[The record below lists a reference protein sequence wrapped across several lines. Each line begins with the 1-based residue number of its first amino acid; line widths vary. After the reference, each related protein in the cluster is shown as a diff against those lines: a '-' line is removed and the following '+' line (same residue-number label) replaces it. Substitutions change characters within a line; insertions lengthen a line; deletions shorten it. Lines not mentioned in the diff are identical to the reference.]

1 MLKLRYYSTNLTIII
16 DIVSAFGICLDQT
29 LCTIM
34 SLPVLYR
41 VKRQADEKPFALTE
55 ICSKKRRPD
64 ETSPPL
70 SGDEPMMLDS
80 QLLNDLESSI
90 PSACLQKW
98 KKLKLVDLKRSTT
111 TTTGSDGG
119 EGDEVNWMVDTV
131 SLLDLTELRRKS
143 RKQYTT
149 DEDENEGGSIEDYI
163 KQLSFSE
170 KKQNNFQNKITCND
184 VIMERTTLE
193 DRFLWSRIDDS
204 EGLAYDYL
212 FLPSKEESPVQPEDE
227 NICLWEG
234 EVDDNDEDEDS
245 EDSNA
250 ENYYTNDY
258 PEEEEEEGE
267 EYYEADDRD
276 SIKSKGEASKVGAA
290 AAAATATTTT
300 TEQENFSF
308 WLAIISSSGYPS
320 TMISTNQQ
328 KNVELLNG
336 GTVLQANVAE
346 PRASLVWTEF
356 CESCAKFAAYDFA
369 QSWRNYLTLN
379 PQMIDRVSE
388 QEAAAKF
395 VQAFGSY
402 FENEA
407 RRICRS
413 SRLLNESIISCGS
426 HILPPEPGTSRNGAP
441 AQYVNSLC
449 SSETDSDSSL
459 NDALS
464 TDYDIKKKKNFFTR
478 FSYKSVKRSFF
489 KKQSSDETV
498 FAPGSSDC
506 DPARNSLLLMKHR
519 KKGKAGTGTGT
530 TFLTTTK
537 TVVEVVREGS
547 VNFICGKELDGES
560 WEKGRMVLVKTAGGY
575 LLEFYSP
582 PKASKPKNGIFCFL
596 ITEVRETTALETP
609 DSEHTF
615 VLKAENLKEYIVQAK
630 SHKDMRSWLSVIRSC
645 MDNSL
650 CTENANTT
658 SSERLSIIANAC
670 TKTDSGYRSGD
681 FHSLPLRGSSGT
693 RKTPHIR
700 LSSLFTGRD
709 LTGSSANHSHLA
721 SQLRRSYSSSQ
732 ASHVNMAVRQ
742 LHSSGSALLNS
753 LRGLQMSTGA
763 IHDNSCP
770 YGILRMLEN
779 YPWFHGSLSRRDA
792 TNLVVQCG
800 VDGHGLFLVRQSETR
815 TGEYVLTFNCYG
827 RAKHLRITVLARGHC
842 RVQHLWF
849 ESIFDMLDHFRSHHI
864 PLQTSARDNHSANV
878 GVMLLDYVIVWPPQ
892 QGPQITTGPV
902 DPRNYMTHGG
912 SVRLTTRSLE
922 QLALEQNYQHPT
934 AIPRDHCHGRAAMLT
949 QYLCLS

>member
-1 MLKLRYYSTNLTIII
+1 
-16 DIVSAFGICLDQT
+16 
-29 LCTIM
+29 M

-41 VKRQADEKPFALTE
+41 AKRLADEKPFALTE
-55 ICSKKRRPD
+55 ICSKKQRLD
-64 ETSPPL
+64 EISPPL
-70 SGDEPMMLDS
+70 SGGEPVTLDS
-80 QLLNDLESSI
+80 QLLNDLRSSV
-90 PSACLQKW
+90 PSTCLQKW

-111 TTTGSDGG
+111 GSDDG
-119 EGDEVNWMVDTV
+119 EGAETSWMVDTV
-131 SLLDLTELRRKS
+131 SLLDLTEPRRKS
-143 RKQYTT
+143 CKRFTI
-149 DEDENEGGSIEDYI
+149 DEDENEDSLEDYI
-163 KQLSFSE
+163 KQLSFSAD
-170 KKQNNFQNKITCND
+170 KRNNFEREVTCND
-184 VIMERTTLE
+184 VIMERTTL
-193 DRFLWSRIDDS
+193 DDKYLWSRVDDS
-204 EGLAYDYL
+204 EGIVFDYL
-212 FLPSKEESPVQPEDE
+212 FLPRNEESPVQAEEENFCYWEDK
-227 NICLWEG
+227 I
-234 EVDDNDEDEDS
+234 DNNEDDEDS

-258 PEEEEEEGE
+258 PEEEVEDELD
-267 EYYEADDRD
+267 EYYERED
-276 SIKSKGEASKVGAA
+276 SEQQHQPSKKA
-290 AAAATATTTT
+290 
-300 TEQENFSF
+300 FL
-308 WLAIISSSGYPS
+308 WDIRSSSIH
-320 TMISTNQQ
+320 TMISNQQ
-328 KNVELLNG
+328 KNVELLQNG
-336 GTVLQANVAE
+336 GAVLQANVAE

-478 FSYKSVKRSFF
+478 FSYKSMKRSFF

-519 KKGKAGTGTGT
+519 KKGKAGAGT
-530 TFLTTTK
+530 TLLTTTK

-547 VNFICGKELDGES
+547 VNFICGKELDGEN

-596 ITEVRETTALETP
+596 ITEVRETTVLETP
-609 DSEHTF
+609 DCEHTF

-630 SHKDMRSWLSVIRSC
+630 SHKDMRSWLSVLRSC

-650 CTENANTT
+650 CTENAAT

-732 ASHVNMAVRQ
+732 ASHVNTAVRH

-770 YGILRMLEN
+770 FGILRMLEN

-892 QGPQITTGPV
+892 QGRQITTGPV

-934 AIPRDHCHGRAAMLT
+934 AVHGRAENAYQFT
-949 QYLCLS
+949 

>member
-1 MLKLRYYSTNLTIII
+1 MGFDLSFSLSLFQF
-16 DIVSAFGICLDQT
+16 VSFGSSKSKT
-29 LCTIM
+29 WHTIM

-41 VKRQADEKPFALTE
+41 AKRLADEKPFALTE
-55 ICSKKRRPD
+55 ICSKKQRLD
-64 ETSPPL
+64 EISPPL
-70 SGDEPMMLDS
+70 SGGEPVTLDS
-80 QLLNDLESSI
+80 QLLNDLRSSV
-90 PSACLQKW
+90 PSTCLQKW

-111 TTTGSDGG
+111 GSDDG
-119 EGDEVNWMVDTV
+119 EGAETSWMVDTV
-131 SLLDLTELRRKS
+131 SLLDLTEPRRKS
-143 RKQYTT
+143 CKRFTI
-149 DEDENEGGSIEDYI
+149 DEDENEDSLEDYI
-163 KQLSFSE
+163 KQLSFSAD
-170 KKQNNFQNKITCND
+170 KRNNFEREVTCND
-184 VIMERTTLE
+184 VIMERTTL
-193 DRFLWSRIDDS
+193 DDKYLWSRVDDS
-204 EGLAYDYL
+204 EGIVFDYL
-212 FLPSKEESPVQPEDE
+212 FLPRNEESPVQAEEENFCYWEDK
-227 NICLWEG
+227 I
-234 EVDDNDEDEDS
+234 DNNEDDEDS

-258 PEEEEEEGE
+258 PEEEVEDELD
-267 EYYEADDRD
+267 EYYERED
-276 SIKSKGEASKVGAA
+276 
-290 AAAATATTTT
+290 
-300 TEQENFSF
+300 
-308 WLAIISSSGYPS
+308 
-320 TMISTNQQ
+320 
-328 KNVELLNG
+328 NG
-336 GTVLQANVAE
+336 GAVLQANVAE

-478 FSYKSVKRSFF
+478 FSYKSMKRSFF

-519 KKGKAGTGTGT
+519 KKGKAGAGT
-530 TFLTTTK
+530 TLLTTTK

-547 VNFICGKELDGES
+547 VNFICGKELDGEN

-596 ITEVRETTALETP
+596 ITEVRETTVLETP
-609 DSEHTF
+609 DCEHTF

-630 SHKDMRSWLSVIRSC
+630 SHKDMRSWLSVLRSC

-650 CTENANTT
+650 CTENAAT

-732 ASHVNMAVRQ
+732 ASHVNTAVRH

-770 YGILRMLEN
+770 FGILRMLEN

-892 QGPQITTGPV
+892 QGRQITTGPV

-912 SVRLTTRSLE
+912 SQCMAELKMHISSPDIVYLPFKSRSALDLTTVERRFF
-922 QLALEQNYQHPT
+922 
-934 AIPRDHCHGRAAMLT
+934 IPRDHCHGRAAMLT
-949 QYLCLS
+949 QYLSIYV

>member
-1 MLKLRYYSTNLTIII
+1 MGFDLSFSLSLFQFLSFCSSKSKTWR
-16 DIVSAFGICLDQT
+16 
-29 LCTIM
+29 TIM

-41 VKRQADEKPFALTE
+41 VKRRADEKPFALTE
-55 ICSKKRRPD
+55 ICSKKHRLD
-64 ETSPPL
+64 EFSPPL
-70 SGDEPMMLDS
+70 SGGEPVTLDP
-80 QLLNDLESSI
+80 QLLNDLRSSV
-90 PSACLQKW
+90 PSTCLQKW

-111 TTTGSDGG
+111 GSDDG
-119 EGDEVNWMVDTV
+119 EGAETSWMVDTV
-131 SLLDLTELRRKS
+131 SLLDLTEPRRKS
-143 RKQYTT
+143 CKRFTT
-149 DEDENEGGSIEDYI
+149 DEDENEDSIEDYI
-163 KQLSFSE
+163 KQMCISAD
-170 KKQNNFQNKITCND
+170 KRNNLEREITCND
-184 VIMERTTLE
+184 VIMERTAV
-193 DRFLWSRIDDS
+193 DDKFLWSRVDDYES
-204 EGLAYDYL
+204 LVFDYL
-212 FLPSKEESPVQPEDE
+212 FLPGNKESPVHAEEENLCYWEDE
-227 NICLWEG
+227 I
-234 EVDDNDEDEDS
+234 DNNKDDEDS

-258 PEEEEEEGE
+258 PEEDVEAEWD
-267 EYYEADDRD
+267 EYYELKD
-276 SIKSKGEASKVGAA
+276 
-290 AAAATATTTT
+290 
-300 TEQENFSF
+300 
-308 WLAIISSSGYPS
+308 
-320 TMISTNQQ
+320 
-328 KNVELLNG
+328 NG
-336 GTVLQANVAE
+336 GAVLQTNVAE

-478 FSYKSVKRSFF
+478 FSYKSMKRSFF

-519 KKGKAGTGTGT
+519 KKGKAGAGT
-530 TFLTTTK
+530 TLLTTTK

-547 VNFICGKELDGES
+547 VNFICGKELDGEN

-609 DSEHTF
+609 DCEHTF

-650 CTENANTT
+650 CTENATT
-658 SSERLSIIANAC
+658 SSERLSIIASAC

-732 ASHVNMAVRQ
+732 ASHVNTAVRH

-770 YGILRMLEN
+770 FGILRMLEN

-892 QGPQITTGPV
+892 QGRQITTGPV

-949 QYLCLS
+949 QYLSIYV

>member
-1 MLKLRYYSTNLTIII
+1 MLRLRYYSTNLPIII
-16 DIVSAFGICLDQT
+16 EIFFSFGSSKSKT
-29 LCTIM
+29 WRTIM

-41 VKRQADEKPFALTE
+41 FKRRADEKPFALTE
-55 ICSKKRRPD
+55 ICSKKHRLD
-64 ETSPPL
+64 EISPPL
-70 SGDEPMMLDS
+70 SGGEPVTLDS
-80 QLLNDLESSI
+80 QLLNDLRSSV
-90 PSACLQKW
+90 PSTCLQKW

-111 TTTGSDGG
+111 GSDDG
-119 EGDEVNWMVDTV
+119 EGAETSWMVDTV
-131 SLLDLTELRRKS
+131 SLLDLTEPRRKS
-143 RKQYTT
+143 CKRFTI
-149 DEDENEGGSIEDYI
+149 DEDENEDSLDDYI
-163 KQLSFSE
+163 KQLSLSVD
-170 KKQNNFQNKITCND
+170 KRNNFEREITCND
-184 VIMERTTLE
+184 VIMKRTTL
-193 DRFLWSRIDDS
+193 DHKFMWSRVYDNEDVV
-204 EGLAYDYL
+204 YDYL
-212 FLPSKEESPVQPEDE
+212 FSVRNEESPVQAEEENLCYWEDE
-227 NICLWEG
+227 T
-234 EVDDNDEDEDS
+234 DNNKDDEDS

-258 PEEEEEEGE
+258 PEEEVEDELD
-267 EYYEADDRD
+267 EYYEREDVNRYSSKRERKRD
-276 SIKSKGEASKVGAA
+276 SVNILCDKGKNIQSR
-290 AAAATATTTT
+290 
-300 TEQENFSF
+300 
-308 WLAIISSSGYPS
+308 SSSSNQARKLFFGARHFVFFWTS
-320 TMISTNQQ
+320 IHTMISNQQ
-328 KNVELLNG
+328 KNVELLQNG
-336 GTVLQANVAE
+336 GAVLQANVAE

-478 FSYKSVKRSFF
+478 FSYKSMKRSFF

-519 KKGKAGTGTGT
+519 KKSKAGAGT
-530 TFLTTTK
+530 TLLTTTK

-547 VNFICGKELDGES
+547 VNFICGKELDGEN

-596 ITEVRETTALETP
+596 ITEVRETTVLETP
-609 DSEHTF
+609 DCEHTF

-630 SHKDMRSWLSVIRSC
+630 SHKDMRSWLSVLRSC

-650 CTENANTT
+650 CTENATT
-658 SSERLSIIANAC
+658 SSERLSIIASAC

-732 ASHVNMAVRQ
+732 ASHVNTAVRH

-770 YGILRMLEN
+770 FGILRMLEN

-864 PLQTSARDNHSANV
+864 PLQTSARDNHSTNV

-892 QGPQITTGPV
+892 QGRQITTGPV

-912 SVRLTTRSLE
+912 S
-922 QLALEQNYQHPT
+922 
-934 AIPRDHCHGRAAMLT
+934 IPRDHCHGRAAMLT
-949 QYLCLS
+949 QYLFMSTTVFTE